1 MDELDRDVSAVANVL
16 AKRTPLLTAL
26 ADGPTDQRGLREE
39 LGVSRSTVYKALKEL
54 EDVGLVEQRTSGYG
68 LTGFGRLAWQRH
80 DAYLA
85 RLQRLDGAER
95 LLNGLPA
102 DRQYPPSLFER
113 GHIVAPGRHAPERPL
128 ERMESLAQTA
138 DQLRCLSPAGM
149 PRYLEATHERVEAT
163 DQTVTLVIESAA
175 LSRLTDSYDRFNEAL
190 EQPGLDIRTAAEQLP
205 FAVMLFD
212 DDQVGLFA
220 YDDGSLLG
228 AAFSSD
234 PDAVQWG
241 RAVFERARDR
251 SEPVERSTPV

>member
-26 ADGPTDQRGLREE
+26 ADGPMDQRGLREE
-39 LGVSRSTVYKALKEL
+39 LGVSRSTVYKSLKEL
-54 EDVGLVEQRTSGYG
+54 EDEGLVEQRAGGYG

-85 RLQRLDGAER
+85 RLERLTDAER
-95 LLNGLPA
+95 LLNGLPV

-128 ERMESLAQTA
+128 ERMESLAGA
-138 DQLRCLSPAGM
+138 AERLRCLSPAGM
-149 PRYLEATHERVEAT
+149 PRYLEVSHERVVAT

-175 LSRLTDSYDRFNEAL
+175 LSRLADSYDRFDAAI
-190 EQPGLDIRTAAEQLP
+190 EQPGLNVRTAAEELP
-205 FAVMLFD
+205 FAIMLFD
-212 DDQVGLFA
+212 DDVVGLFA

-234 PDAVQWG
+234 DDAVQWG
-241 RAVFERARDR
+241 RTVFERVHDR
-251 SEPVERSTPV
+251 SEPVERSTPI